1 LRTAWKG
8 TLQFGLL
15 AIPLRLGLAADDTK
29 SLFHQMHAGCGGR
42 VKQSRY
48 CEDCG
53 TKDIA
58 YADVAKGIEV
68 GDGRMV
74 EVTDT
79 ELEELR
85 AWEPKTIT
93 LLHFAQASEVD
104 SLLFDASYYVE
115 PVDGGGPAHALLM
128 SAIPEGLAAVCTIAY
143 PQRLALAL
151 MTVRGGMFVLT
162 TLRWPEQI
170 RPADVKLPPVMM
182 QPRPQETKMA
192 AQMVKLMTR
201 PFNAGEH
208 VDTHRQSLV
217 DLVGAKETGTPVA
230 AVKAKDQTAKYTDM
244 MSLLEQSIAE
254 QKKTTTKPT
263 RARKAPAAQA
273 S

>member
-1 LRTAWKG
+1 MRTAWKG

-29 SLFHQMHAGCGGR
+29 SLFHQMHSGCGGR

-53 TKDIA
+53 KKDIA

-74 EVTDT
+74 EVTDA

-93 LLHFAQASEVD
+93 LLHFAPAAQVD
-104 SLLFDASYYVE
+104 PLLLDASYYVE
-115 PVDGGGPAHALLM
+115 PVDGGGPAHALLI
-128 SAIPEGLAAVCTIAY
+128 SAIPDGLGAVCTIAY
-143 PQRLALAL
+143 PQRLTLAL
-151 MTVRGGMFVLT
+151 LTVRGGMFVLT
-162 TLRWPEQI
+162 TLRWPEQL
-170 RPADVKLPPVMM
+170 RPADVKLPPATTA
-182 QPRPQETKMA
+182 RPQEVKMA
-192 AQMVKLMTR
+192 AQLVKSMTR
-201 PFNAGEH
+201 PFDPAEH

-217 DLVGAKETGTPVA
+217 DLVGAKETGAPVP
-230 AVKAKDQTAKYTDM
+230 VKARGQESKYTDM
-244 MSLLEQSIAE
+244 MDLLQASIAA
-254 QKKTTTKPT
+254 QKATTKTTRP
-263 RARKAPAAQA
+263 RKTVAKA